1 MAQQKDNAG
10 ALFKNDKGDNERRP
24 DYRGPLMVNG
34 TEGELAAWLTE
45 SKNGQKYMSLKWQ
58 PKDDKPQANSDR
70 AQQGPQEQ
78 PGGGDL
84 DDEIPFSPVKL
95 LP

>member
-34 TEGELAAWLTE
+34 TEGELAAWL
-45 SKNGQKYMSLKWQ
+45 SKSKDGKPYMSLKWQ
-58 PKDDKPQANSDR
+58 PKDDKPQSGG
-70 AQQGPQEQ
+70 QGRDHQAPLQ
-78 PGGGDL
+78 GGGDIE
-84 DDEIPFSPVKL
+84 DDSVPFAPIKL
-95 LP
+95 A

>member
-34 TEGELAAWLTE
+34 TEGELAAWL
-45 SKNGQKYMSLKWQ
+45 SKSKDGKPYMSLKWQ
-58 PKDDKPQANSDR
+58 PKDDKPQSGG
-70 AQQGPQEQ
+70 QGRDHQAP
-78 PGGGDL
+78 L
-84 DDEIPFSPVKL
+84 DDDELNASVPF
-95 LP
+95 